1 MPKLNVKVEHDLG
14 ADAARQRLQSYLEK
28 VKERHGDKFKDL
40 EENMEGNR
48 GTFSFKTMGFKVAG
62 GVDVGDKDVS
72 VDLDLPFA
80 AMLFKG
86 KIETELRSQLA
97 QLLGQGGE
105 SLEPPV

>member
-14 ADAARQRLQSYLEK
+14 ADAARERLQTYLDK

-40 EENMEGNR
+40 EESMEGNH
-48 GTFSFKTMGFKVAG
+48 GKFSFKTMGFKVG
-62 GVDVGDKDVS
+62 GAVDIGDENVS

-86 KIETELRSQLA
+86 KIETELRNQLSA
-97 QLLGQGGE
+97 LLGEGGE
-105 SLEPPV
+105 NIEPPA